1 MTAGTP
7 YCRRMCAGTRRGWRR
22 DVGDRFN
29 SSAENQLVSNLDCFA
44 MKDQQ
49 SDALFG
55 AMGLQTPFVGRRDAA
70 RRSVKFPGCDTL
82 RTMIR

>member
-1 MTAGTP
+1 MTAGTL

-29 SSAENQLVSNLDCFA
+29 SSADNKRVSHLDCFA

-55 AMGLQTPFVGRRDAA
+55 ATGLQNPFIGSRDAA
-70 RRSVKFPGCDTL
+70 RAIGQISWL
-82 RTMIR
+82 